1 MPVSALTPFDPSKF
15 FQAPAADPSRS
26 QRLDTKVSAVSA
38 AADLSGRL
46 SVTTAEG
53 DKITLTTD
61 FEARYRAV
69 NYQAKA
75 ETEQGTVE
83 VNATSIEASLKKQYG
98 VTVEGDL
105 NEQEL
110 HDLEKLFRK
119 VSNIFRKYFRGQ
131 DDEALA
137 KTAKLAEKFGGLSS
151 LSGLDLSV
159 NVERSVTVVAAQ
171 VASSLS
177 ESPALPES
185 QPAQTPTSAQ
195 TSRIPSTPVTPG
207 AAPSTA
213 AVIPQSSTGTT
224 APTQPLTD
232 AAASAAGATTRLVA
246 PTPDASATKSLV
258 EQVLDAL
265 EEAKVESEKIRKY
278 LPDFLKKLREEL
290 NQEVRGER
298 EQNPQASSAGQPEA
312 SADAL
317 TTPAVGQPEFSVGTP
332 STTVSGAVLAYRA
345 VSLTSVSLSIRT

>member
-1 MPVSALTPFDPSKF
+1 MPVSALTQFDPSKF

-38 AADLSGRL
+38 AVDLRGRL

-53 DKITLTTD
+53 DKITLTAD
-61 FEARYRAV
+61 FEARYRAA

-83 VNATSIEASLKKQYG
+83 VNATSVEASLKKQYG

-137 KTAKLAEKFGGLSS
+137 KTAKLADKFGGLSS
-151 LSGLDLSV
+151 LSSLDLSV

-171 VASSLS
+171 VASAVAGQ
-177 ESPALPES
+177 PALPDDQS
-185 QPAQTPTSAQ
+185 AQTPTSTQ
-195 TSRIPSTPVTPG
+195 TSHIPSTQVTPG
-207 AAPSTA
+207 AAPSTVA
-213 AVIPQSSTGTT
+213 AIPQSSTGTT
-224 APTQPLTD
+224 APTQPSTD
-232 AAASAAGATTRLVA
+232 AAAPAADTTTRLVA
-246 PTPDASATKSLV
+246 PATDAAQPKSLV
-258 EQVLDAL
+258 QQVLAAFD
-265 EEAKVESEKIRKY
+265 EAKVESEKIRKY

-290 NQEVRGER
+290 SQEVRGER
-298 EQNPQASSAGQPEA
+298 EQNPQTSSAGQPEA
-312 SADAL
+312 SADVPVA
-317 TTPAVGQPEFSVGTP
+317 TAY
-332 STTVSGAVLAYRA
+332 GAVLAYRA